1 MQISFQAKGYK
12 GTAEIGIMYATVSIE
27 LLALASVPDT
37 TIHLSVLLL
46 MAILAQAL
54 LAFVRRNLMS
64 LSLFSTR
71 HMLNLLKINE

>member
-1 MQISFQAKGYK
+1 MSNEQAE
-12 GTAEIGIMYATVSIE
+12 TGILYTTVSAE
-27 LLALASVPDT
+27 LPAAPSTPGT

-46 MAILAQAL
+46 VTILAQAL
-54 LAFVRRNLMS
+54 LAFVRCDLMS